1 MELSVMLF
9 FAQIME
15 LSVML
20 FFAQIMELSIILF
33 FAQIMELSIILFF
46 APYFYFLVA
55 GSIPDGVFE
64 NFQLA
69 QFFWPHYGPGVELAS
84 NRNE

>member
-15 LSVML
+15 LFV
-20 FFAQIMELSIILF
+20 ILF
-33 FAQIMELSIILFF
+33 FAQIMELSVILFF

-55 GSIPDGVFE
+55 GLIPDGVFE
-64 NFQLA
+64 NFQLT
-69 QFFWPHYGPGVELAS
+69 QFFWPHCVPGVELAS
-84 NRNE
+84 NTNE